1 MVAETGVDSFA
12 QRGTMAGMCDE
23 VKIDGQWC
31 ETIGQLRQALPG
43 AEIVKSRNYNA
54 LPPDNACLCGVDIC
68 ATLIQAGADYDHEL
82 GSGRWKV
89 CQRGIGS
96 YEPPYNR

>member
-1 MVAETGVDSFA
+1 
-12 QRGTMAGMCDE
+12 MAGMCDE

-96 YEPPYNR
+96 YEPPSNR